1 MYLFKMEVDSS
12 EGALTVILAA
22 ENEEQA
28 FEEMDQ
34 HVERHFLY
42 PPELKE
48 VAIVEK
54 KRITAGVAY
63 VIETRKD

>member
-1 MYLFKMEVDSS
+1 MYLFKIEVDSS
-12 EGALTVILAA
+12 EGALTVILVA

-28 FEEMDQ
+28 FQAVDQ

-42 PPELKE
+42 PPKLNE

-54 KRITAGVAY
+54 K
-63 VIETRKD
+63 E

>member
-28 FEEMDQ
+28 FLAVDE

-42 PPELKE
+42 PPKLNE

-54 KRITAGVAY
+54 KRITSGAAY
-63 VIETRKD
+63 VIETRKG

>member
-1 MYLFKMEVDSS
+1 MYLFKIEVDSS

-28 FEEMDQ
+28 FEEIEQ
-34 HVERHFLY
+34 HVERHFLF
-42 PPELKE
+42 PPKLNE

-54 KRITAGVAY
+54 N
-63 VIETRKD
+63 E

>member
-42 PPELKE
+42 PPS
-48 VAIVEK
+48 
-54 KRITAGVAY
+54 
-63 VIETRKD
+63 

>member
-1 MYLFKMEVDSS
+1 MYLFKIEVDSS

-28 FEEMDQ
+28 FKEIDQ

-42 PPELKE
+42 PPKLNE

-54 KRITAGVAY
+54 KRISAGTAY
-63 VIETRKD
+63 VIETRKG